1 MDDRKESGRKK
12 AAFRVV
18 DGNKGKIP
26 VPKTVQIPREAMT
39 GKKRGDKKAGLREA
53 ERAKKSRPK
62 NRKKGELLSLCLGFL
77 LTLLAFSAGMGAGW
91 YRWGRKVD
99 TVQDLSAIQV
109 PEWIEQNFIRK
120 NIYSRPAV
128 SRYVINDIVIHYV
141 ANPNTS
147 AARNRNYFDSLAD
160 QTGDD
165 GQSASAHFVIGL
177 DGEIIQC
184 IPIREIAYTSNFRNM
199 DTVSIECCHP
209 DETGKFTEATYQS
222 LVKLTA
228 WLCDEI
234 GIGRDRVIRHY
245 DITEKNCPKY
255 FVDNENAWNTF
266 LSDVKDYKEDT
277 SNFAEK

>member
-1 MDDRKESGRKK
+1 MDNRKEPGKK
-12 AAFRVV
+12 KTVFRVV
-18 DGNKGKIP
+18 DGQKGKRP
-26 VPKTVQIPREAMT
+26 EPKIAQMPREIMLEN
-39 GKKRGDKKAGLREA
+39 GKKRGDRRVNASEA
-53 ERAKKSRPK
+53 ERVKKSRQK
-62 NRKKGELLSLCLGFL
+62 NRKRGELFSLGLGFL
-77 LTLLAFSAGMGAGW
+77 LTLLAFIVGMGAGW
-91 YRWGRKVD
+91 YRWGRKTE

-109 PEWIEQNFIRK
+109 PEWIEQDFIRK

-147 AARNRNYFDSLAD
+147 AARNRNYFDGLAD

-209 DETGKFTEATYQS
+209 DETGEFTEATYES

-245 DITEKNCPKY
+245 DITEKSCPKY
-255 FVDNENAWNTF
+255 FVDNEDAWKTF
-266 LSDVKDYKEDT
+266 LSDVKGYKE
-277 SNFAEK
+277 N